1 MVFVHIYTTG
11 NVHAIIKDDVRRI
24 DQTVTY

>member
-1 MVFVHIYTTG
+1 MVFEHIYTTG
-11 NVHAIIKDDVRRI
+11 NVHAIIKDVVICI